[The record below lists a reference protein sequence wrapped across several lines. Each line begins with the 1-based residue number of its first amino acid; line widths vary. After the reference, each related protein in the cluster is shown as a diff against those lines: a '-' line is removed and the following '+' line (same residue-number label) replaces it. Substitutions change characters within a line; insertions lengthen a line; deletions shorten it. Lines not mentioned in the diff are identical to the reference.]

1 MEIKVHG
8 KNSHVSESLE
18 RFTTE
23 KVGKLSKFLPDITR
37 IEVELYE
44 EGKMKNHNHIAEVTV
59 LADGPSFRTKTR
71 SSDHRACIDI
81 AVDRLARQ
89 LTSFHRK
96 RMHKPAHARPSKEVA
111 AAAIPVPEPSPEE
124 DDHL

>member
-23 KVGKLSKFLPDITR
+23 KVGKLSKFLPDITY

-44 EGKMKNHNHIAEVTV
+44 EGKIKDHNHIAEITV

-71 SSDHRACIDI
+71 SRDHRACIDI
-81 AVDRLARQ
+81 AVDRLTRQ

-96 RMHKPAHARPSKEVA
+96 RLHKPAHARPAKQVA
-111 AAAIPVPEPSPEE
+111 AAATPVVEPPLEE
-124 DDHL
+124 DETL